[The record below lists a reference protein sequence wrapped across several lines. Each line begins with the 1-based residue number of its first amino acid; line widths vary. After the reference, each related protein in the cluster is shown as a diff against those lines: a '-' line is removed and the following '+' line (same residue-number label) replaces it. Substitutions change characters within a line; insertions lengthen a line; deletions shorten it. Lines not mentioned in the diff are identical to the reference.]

1 MSEIRVNDVISTGSI
16 DTAKNSARPQIT
28 ELPNV
33 SLGRDLVSQ
42 PILLKANEPYL
53 GKSFDV
59 QALGN
64 SPIKVQEVTA
74 ENIGELSKSI
84 DIWYQGGAE
93 AAEKAVAEGKP
104 DPRFLHPKVG
114 GLCNIMD

>member
-1 MSEIRVNDVISTGSI
+1 MSEIRVNDVMSTGNI
-16 DTAKNSARPQIT
+16 NTAKKAVSEATKLADSARPQIT

-84 DIWYQGGAE
+84 DI
-93 AAEKAVAEGKP
+93 
-104 DPRFLHPKVG
+104 
-114 GLCNIMD
+114 

>member
-1 MSEIRVNDVISTGSI
+1 MSEIGINGILPTGGM
-16 DTAKNSARPQIT
+16 DTAKKTISEATKLADSARPQIT

-42 PILLKANEPYL
+42 PIVLKANEPYL

-59 QALGN
+59 QALGS

-74 ENIGELSKSI
+74 ENVGELSKSI
-84 DIWYQGGAE
+84 DIIG
-93 AAEKAVAEGKP
+93 
-104 DPRFLHPKVG
+104 
-114 GLCNIMD
+114 